1 MSKKIRIVFSFVLL
15 LSVVAGSAA
24 IVNAQDDMSTVII
37 GTTDEPSGLDSGYAY
52 AVHDWEILKNTGDSL
67 LGYVPGTSELVPS
80 LAVDMPE
87 VSDDGLTYTFTLR
100 EGVEF
105 ADGTPLNAQIVAD
118 SVTRALTLEG
128 DISGFVAQYIES
140 VEATDDS
147 TVVFHLTAP
156 FAFFPALAATA
167 PFIPMN
173 PNQFAIDE
181 LNTTPDTID
190 GVGAYRMVEYVPG
203 EQMVLEVNENYW
215 DESVDPYFDRVII
228 RYFADPTTMSLAVE
242 NGEIDIA
249 WRILGPVEAT
259 RLQAVEGV
267 NVTRIDAPTMR
278 YLVVNHTFPPHD
290 NNNINAALAASI
302 DRETLV
308 DRVFEGR
315 NSPAYSMVPQG
326 VPYATEA
333 FLDAYGFQ
341 DLDTARAL
349 LEGEGFSADN
359 PLEITLWYPPEHYG
373 TTTADVM
380 QVLKEQIE
388 STGMVTV
395 TLESQ
400 NWGEYIGALVAGEYP
415 FAILGWF
422 PDYID
427 PDTWLSPF
435 GTCTQSANIGINYCG
450 DEMEELLT
458 TGGTNTDPAIRE
470 AAYTAAQELWTTEVP
485 TIPLFLEPEY
495 ITARDGID
503 GILIGPPFEFLYRE
517 LFAVE

>member
-1 MSKKIRIVFSFVLL
+1 
-15 LSVVAGSAA
+15 
-24 IVNAQDDMSTVII
+24 
-37 GTTDEPSGLDSGYAY
+37 
-52 AVHDWEILKNTGDSL
+52 
-67 LGYVPGTSELVPS
+67 
-80 LAVDMPE
+80 
-87 VSDDGLTYTFTLR
+87 
-100 EGVEF
+100 
-105 ADGTPLNAQIVAD
+105 
-118 SVTRALTLEG
+118 
-128 DISGFVAQYIES
+128 
-140 VEATDDS
+140 
-147 TVVFHLTAP
+147 
-156 FAFFPALAATA
+156 
-167 PFIPMN
+167 
-173 PNQFAIDE
+173 
-181 LNTTPDTID
+181 
-190 GVGAYRMVEYVPG
+190 
-203 EQMVLEVNENYW
+203 
-215 DESVDPYFDRVII
+215 
-228 RYFADPTTMSLAVE
+228 
-242 NGEIDIA
+242 
-249 WRILGPVEAT
+249 
-259 RLQAVEGV
+259 V